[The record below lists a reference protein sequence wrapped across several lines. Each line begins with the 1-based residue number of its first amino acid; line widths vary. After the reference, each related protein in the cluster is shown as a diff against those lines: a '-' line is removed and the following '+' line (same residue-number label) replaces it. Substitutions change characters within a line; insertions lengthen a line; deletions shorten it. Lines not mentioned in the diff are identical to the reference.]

1 MTKRC
6 NHDDKTMVIMIS
18 VASVVSVVSTKVIS
32 TKVTKLEHGGGYKQ
46 CKASERG
53 ITAYMCQ

>member
-1 MTKRC
+1 
-6 NHDDKTMVIMIS
+6 MVIMIS
-18 VASVVSVVSTKVIS
+18 VASVVSVVS